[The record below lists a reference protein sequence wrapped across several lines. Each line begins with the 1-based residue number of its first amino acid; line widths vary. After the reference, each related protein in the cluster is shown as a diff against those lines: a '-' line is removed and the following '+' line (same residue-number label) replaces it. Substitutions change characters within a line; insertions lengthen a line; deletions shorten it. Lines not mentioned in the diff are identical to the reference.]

1 MKKTTTVKTIQKG
14 TTSGTGTGGG
24 SGSVSRYVSSKTTR
38 VISGGS
44 GSQSGLRHSLRGSG
58 AGKLWKK
65 TVLGKK
71 YEFAEKLKEKKNYL
85 MYHSGM
91 GHEKNVIE
99 EFEQIP
105 QPEEKEKI
113 I

>member
-65 TVLGKK
+65 TVLGDKFEYSKK
-71 YEFAEKLKEKKNYL
+71 
-85 MYHSGM
+85 
-91 GHEKNVIE
+91 
-99 EFEQIP
+99 FENRLQGNP
-105 QPEEKEKI
+105 LHRELPRSLR
-113 I
+113 